1 MPTISAWLKHATCI
15 HGWLIFTQ
23 TGKTRE
29 ANLKHLIFMYYVFL
43 IRDFYYTIR
52 VV

>member
-1 MPTISAWLKHATCI
+1 MIKTCDLHSRVI
-15 HGWLIFTQ
+15 DFYANWQ